1 MPPRITTA
9 LVVAASV
16 ISLAPAGQASAT
28 AAGPATVPAA
38 VSAAGPATVPAAVAG
53 VSAKP
58 NLRAC
63 YDGRCKL
70 TLTKRVTFRVSSRF
84 GITRLSVGFTGKVV
98 TVKGTGPGIGAGAS
112 FSKGGSATV
121 SGIKFSI
128 VSLSSRKAVLNLV
141 PVR

>member
-28 AAGPATVPAA
+28 AAV
-38 VSAAGPATVPAAVAG
+38 VSAAGPATVPAAVAA

-84 GITRLSVGFTGKVV
+84 GITRLSVGFTGKGV

-128 VSLSSRKAVLNLV
+128 VSLSSRKVVLNLV

>member
-1 MPPRITTA
+1 MPPRIITA
-9 LVVAASV
+9 LVVAASI

-28 AAGPATVPAA
+28 AA
-38 VSAAGPATVPAAVAG
+38 VSAVG
-53 VSAKP
+53 AKP

-84 GITRLSVGFTGKVV
+84 GITRLSVGFTGKGV